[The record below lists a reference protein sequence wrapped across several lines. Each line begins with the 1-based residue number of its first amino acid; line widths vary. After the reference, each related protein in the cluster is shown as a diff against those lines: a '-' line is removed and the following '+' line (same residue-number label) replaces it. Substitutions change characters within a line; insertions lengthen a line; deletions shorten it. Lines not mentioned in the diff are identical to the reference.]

1 MDKLRVIKNEANR
14 LLKANI
20 FRQGLSIVDISHLEQ
35 GQIEH
40 LAGRYIDKILIKLF
54 KQNKISIEKNELD
67 ILKKEIIAELAGF
80 GVIDRLL
87 RDPTVSD
94 ILINGPNQI
103 YIERMGRMEKVNV
116 RFDNVEELSAVIE
129 RMMMKSG
136 KRLNASSPF
145 IDFRAEDGARVTA
158 VIPPISASMPFFCI
172 RKVLKDV
179 LSIEDLKKFGTLD
192 QKLLDF
198 LKYCVMARLN
208 ILVSG
213 STGAGKTTLVNL
225 LVREFIPQDER
236 IVIIEDTQELVIE
249 DSRHAVRLLTRSPS
263 IERKGEVTLRDL
275 VRLSLHL
282 RPDRIIVG
290 EVRGEEAFH
299 FLHVI
304 NTGHEGS
311 MCTIH
316 ATDSEDTLN
325 RLEMLSLMG
334 QANVDYKVIR
344 RFLDLGIDLIV
355 NMQRFPSGQRII
367 SQVSEFNYQKDR
379 CIINDIF
386 SLQRKIT
393 ADKEIHE
400 VKLTGYVPSFWDR
413 LKIRTD
419 IPDDFFDIAE

>member
-1 MDKLRVIKNEANR
+1 MDKFKSIKNEAKR

-20 FRQGLSIVDISHLEQ
+20 LQKSGIVDFSQLEQ
-35 GQIEH
+35 RQIEH
-40 LAGRYIDKILIKLF
+40 LAGRYIDKILIKLLR
-54 KQNKISIEKNELD
+54 QNRISIEKEKLD
-67 ILKKEIIAELAGF
+67 ILKKDIIAELAGF
-80 GVIDRLL
+80 GIIDRLL
-87 RDPTVSD
+87 KDPAVSD

-103 YIERMGRMEKVNV
+103 YIERTGMMEKVNV
-116 RFDNVEELSAVIE
+116 KFGNKEEISSIIE
-129 RMMMKSG
+129 KMMMKSG
-136 KRLNASSPF
+136 KRLDASSPF
-145 IDFRAEDGARVTA
+145 IDFRAEGGARVTA
-158 VIPPISASMPFFCI
+158 VIPPISPSVPFLCI
-172 RKVLKDV
+172 RKMLKDV
-179 LSIEDLKKFGTLD
+179 LSTEDLKKFGTLD

-198 LKYCVMARLN
+198 LKYCVRARLN

-213 STGAGKTTLVNL
+213 STGVGKTTLINL
-225 LVREFIPQDER
+225 MLREFIPRDER
-236 IVIIEDTQELVIE
+236 LVIIEDTQELVVE
-249 DSRHAVRLLTRSPS
+249 ESRHVVRLLTRSPS

-334 QANVDYKVIR
+334 QANIDYKVIR
-344 RFLDLGIDLIV
+344 RFLDSGIDLIV
-355 NMQRFPSGQRII
+355 NMERLPSGQRII
-367 SQVSEFNYQKDR
+367 SQVSEFNYQEDR

-386 SLQRKIT
+386 SLQRKVR
-393 ADKEIHE
+393 ADKEIYE
-400 VKLTGYVPSFWDR
+400 IKLSGHVPSFWDK

-419 IPDDFFDIAE
+419 IPDDFFDIGE